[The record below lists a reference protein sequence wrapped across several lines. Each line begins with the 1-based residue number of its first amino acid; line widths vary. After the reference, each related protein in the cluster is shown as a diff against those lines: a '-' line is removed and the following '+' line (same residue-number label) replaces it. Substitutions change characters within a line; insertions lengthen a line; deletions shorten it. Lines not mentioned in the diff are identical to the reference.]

1 MGKNG
6 YEPSILNTTQGEDY
20 ILKREVGD
28 TARHE
33 IYFGGKN
40 RKISKQYGFWVN
52 VCPQIHD
59 KLHESGML
67 DEKLKC
73 ECQEIFE
80 ENHTREEFRAL
91 IGRSYL

>member
-40 RKISKQYGFWVN
+40 RKISKQCGFWVN

-59 KLHESGML
+59 KIHNNHEL
-67 DEKLKC
+67 DLKLKKQ
-73 ECQEIFE
+73 CQARFE
-80 ENHTREEFRAL
+80 ETHSRDEFMEL
-91 IGRSYL
+91 IGRNYL